1 MVNNKKTEP
10 NRVTITVPR
19 IVISS
24 IKGKS
29 GKTLAALTLIAA
41 FSKAGY
47 RVSVFKNGPDF
58 IDPSYHSHVLG
69 SPSRNID
76 YVLMGESV
84 VERFYRYS
92 SDSDIALVEGNHG
105 LYDSID
111 GISESGSTA
120 QMAKLLHAPVIIVL
134 DGERANRTLGAI
146 VKGLI
151 YYDRNVKIIGI
162 ILTNII
168 PRQAERLRKVVE
180 AEGLPTLGIIYRDEK
195 ISEAT
200 PYRHLGLMPM
210 SERERFN
217 MRSVIDEIAL
227 HSIKTDEIIKLA
239 RERSDDVE
247 CEVHQ
252 DLRTLQHKRVKFG
265 IMTGKSFTFY
275 YPETIEKAGEVGMV
289 KFIDPETTQSLPDV
303 DILLIGGGFP
313 EIYSEALERNKSL
326 RNDLRRFAEGGGM
339 IYAECGG
346 LMYLTNSIIYN
357 NEQYEMV
364 GVVDGDTVVT
374 KKPMAHGH
382 AIARVLR
389 NIPIANAGD
398 RLMGH
403 EFHYSKILLRNKYD
417 FALSY
422 EKGKGISDGHD
433 GIQIRNVYAQYM
445 HIHPSTHDFVKK
457 LSEKFLNKEM
467 D

>member
-1 MVNNKKTEP
+1 MANNKKVEL
-10 NRVTITVPR
+10 NKVTITVPR
-19 IVISS
+19 IVVSS

-29 GKTLAALTLIAA
+29 GKTLATMALIAA
-41 FSKAGY
+41 LSKAGY

-58 IDPSYHSHVLG
+58 IDPGYHSYILG

-84 VERFYRYS
+84 LGRFYRYS

-111 GISESGSTA
+111 GISEFGSTA
-120 QMAKLLHAPVIIVL
+120 QIAKLLHAPVVVVL

-151 YYDRNVKIIGI
+151 YYDRNVKIAGI

-168 PRQAERLRKVVE
+168 PRQTERLRRVVE
-180 AEGLPTLGIIYRDEK
+180 AEGLPVLGIIYRDEK
-195 ISEAT
+195 ISEAA

-210 SERERFN
+210 SEREKFN
-217 MRSVIDEIAL
+217 VRNVIDEIAVP
-227 HSIKTDEIIKLA
+227 SINTSEIIKLA
-239 RERSDDVE
+239 REQSEHIQCKVLEDSD
-247 CEVHQ
+247 
-252 DLRTLQHKRVKFG
+252 TLQRQRIKFG

-275 YPETIEKAGEVGMV
+275 YPETIEKAGEVGTV
-289 KFIDPETTQSLPDV
+289 KFIDPETSQSLPDV

-313 EIYSEALERNKSL
+313 EIYSEALEKNKSF
-326 RNDLRRFAEGGGM
+326 RADLRRFAEGGGM

-374 KKPMAHGH
+374 KKPIAHGH
-382 AIARVLR
+382 AIAKVLR
-389 NIPIANAGD
+389 DIPIANAGE

-403 EFHYSKILLRNKYD
+403 EFHYSKILLRSKYD

-422 EKGKGISDGHD
+422 EKGKGISNDHD
-433 GIQIRNVYAQYM
+433 GIQIHNVYAQYM
-445 HIHPSTHDFVKK
+445 HLHPSTHNFVKK
-457 LSEKFLNKEM
+457 LSEKFLTKGM